1 MVNKNGSILIEAV
14 IKDQK
19 YRVIETK
26 FGNSDSVWSSIDTI
40 KNETNGN
47 IKQMKRVEWKKLFD
61 QFK

>member
-1 MVNKNGSILIEAV
+1 MVSKNGTIKIEAV

-26 FGNSDSVWSSIDTI
+26 FGNSDSVWSSLDTI

-61 QFK
+61 KFK